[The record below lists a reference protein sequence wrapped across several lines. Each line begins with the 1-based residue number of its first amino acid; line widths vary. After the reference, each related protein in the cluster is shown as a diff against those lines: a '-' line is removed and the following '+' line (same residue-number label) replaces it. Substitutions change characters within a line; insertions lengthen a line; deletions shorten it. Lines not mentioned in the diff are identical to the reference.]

1 MLFFICDDNCEVND
15 FIRNKIA
22 EKYGNSVE
30 TLLFTDAVK
39 LIEYIKEEHIP
50 DVIIMDICFENA
62 NGIACLREISDLI
75 ENIPVIFI
83 TGYMEYCQDIF
94 LGFKPWGLLTKPIDE
109 EKLYYHTDNLVT
121 QYDGKYRTIKIFFG
135 RDSFDIQTG
144 DIEYVESSGRKSLY
158 YMRDKKI
165 FEEYIKLDKV
175 SEKLKTGFI
184 RCHKSY
190 LVNLDYVKDVTDSDI
205 VLKSGELIPI
215 SRSCKDAV
223 KNDYFEYNA
232 ARIGL

>member
-1 MLFFICDDNCEVND
+1 
-15 FIRNKIA
+15 
-22 EKYGNSVE
+22 
-30 TLLFTDAVK
+30 
-39 LIEYIKEEHIP
+39 
-50 DVIIMDICFENA
+50 
-62 NGIACLREISDLI
+62 
-75 ENIPVIFI
+75 
-83 TGYMEYCQDIF
+83 
-94 LGFKPWGLLTKPIDE
+94 
-109 EKLYYHTDNLVT
+109 
-121 QYDGKYRTIKIFFG
+121 
-135 RDSFDIQTG
+135 
-144 DIEYVESSGRKSLY
+144 
-158 YMRDKKI
+158 MRDKKI
-165 FEEYIKLDKV
+165 FEEYIKLDEV